1 LLSLT
6 GRPLLVLTILLAVLA
21 MLGIVLLVH
30 QASSTRPLGRRRR
43 VAFLSAAVGLA
54 VLAPAFAVGAT
65 ALVVNNDYGFYT
77 SWADLTGSGPA
88 QVAIATGSLVRPGQ
102 GTLEVRT
109 VHSHAGGLDDR
120 LIVWLPPGYDAH
132 AAHPY
137 PVVMFL
143 PGQPSSPQGT
153 FRHFQFARIAT
164 QLVQNHQL
172 PPFVAVFPTLM
183 IAPPRDTECT
193 NLPGGVQAENWLNTD
208 VPAYVASQYHVQQP
222 GQDWSLIGWSTGGF
236 CAAKLVTA
244 HPGRFGSATAF
255 GGYFNPIQDRTT
267 GNLFGGLPQLY
278 DRNSPLWLYRH
289 NGGLGTSRLLVV
301 AGRQDSETWPDSQQ
315 MLKLTSQDPNVSHL
329 VFPTGGHNYKN
340 YRSYLGQALVWGAR
354 SWRP

>member
-1 LLSLT
+1 MLSLT
-6 GRPLLVLTILLAVLA
+6 GRPLLVLTVLLAVLA
-21 MLGIVLLVH
+21 VLGVVLLVH
-30 QASSTRPLGRRRR
+30 RATGASGLTRARRL
-43 VAFLSAAVGLA
+43 AFVSAAL
-54 VLAPAFAVGAT
+54 VLALLGPAFAVGAT

-88 QVAIATGSLVRPGQ
+88 QVAITTGSLARPGQ
-102 GTLEVRT
+102 GTLQIRT
-109 VHSHAGGLDDR
+109 VHAHAGGLDDR
-120 LIVWLPPGYDAH
+120 VIVWLPPGYDPHPAR
-132 AAHPY
+132 PY

-164 QLVQNHQL
+164 QLVQSHRL
-172 PPFVAVFPTLM
+172 PPFVGVFPTLM

-193 NLPGGVQAENWLNTD
+193 NIPGGIQAESWLNTD
-208 VPAYVASQYHVQQP
+208 VPAYVAQQYPVQPP
-222 GQDWSLIGWSTGGF
+222 GPDWSLIGWSTGGF

-255 GGYFNPIQDRTT
+255 GGYFNPIQDHTT
-267 GNLFGGLPQLY
+267 GNLFGGLTQRY
-278 DRNSPLWLYRH
+278 DRNSPLWLYRS
-289 NGGLGTSRLLVV
+289 NGGLGTSRLLIV
-301 AGRQDSETWPDSQQ
+301 AGKQDGETWPDSQQ
-315 MLKLTSQDPNVSHL
+315 MMALTAHDPAVSRL

-340 YRSYLGQALVWGAR
+340 YRSYLEQALVWGAK